1 MRTAPSADEVAEM
14 IEIMKRHGYSAED
27 ARKLSAEGMGPMEL
41 EHILRTT
48 KPGGMGSLEYTHRI
62 HKVASGVHSP
72 APHVAPPVAPRAR
85 RKPPATRRR
94 ATSKARRRG
103 R

>member
-1 MRTAPSADEVAEM
+1 MRAAPSADEVAEM

-72 APHVAPPVAPRAR
+72 APHVAPPASPTPRR
-85 RKPPATRRR
+85 PPATRHR
-94 ATSKARRRG
+94 ATPKARRRG